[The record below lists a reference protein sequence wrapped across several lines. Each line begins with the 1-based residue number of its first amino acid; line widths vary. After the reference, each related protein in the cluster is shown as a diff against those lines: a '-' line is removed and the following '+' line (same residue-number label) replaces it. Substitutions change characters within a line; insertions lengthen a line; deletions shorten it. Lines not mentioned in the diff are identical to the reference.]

1 MRLESFHNGFHLSDF
16 LNGGGIMKG
25 YQARLWKGAI
35 SVAIGSDE
43 AGV

>member
-1 MRLESFHNGFHLSDF
+1 MRLESFHNCFHLGDF

-35 SVAIGSDE
+35 SVTIESDE
-43 AGV
+43 AGI